1 MITFRCLMC
10 SSTISASE
18 GEQGTSVD
26 CPECGAS
33 LTVPDQSVEA
43 PAPIISRADSKVESS
58 DEKESSADDAAAK
71 SIFRAKRKAQQEA
84 ESEGKEFDSSK
95 FDKDT
100 SSRNTLYGVFAV
112 LVISIGGYAYYL
124 ARPVQRLV
132 LTDEMATALLQGVNT
147 RDDSS
152 VTSLLGNYMDA
163 QCTCTETMGKILAYV
178 NSQEKLEEVLGDLK
192 RLSQIAITQNPL
204 VNAVD
209 RNRPDMQLM
218 AVMEEY
224 KGRQAGAHVKLE
236 EEVKRI
242 QKIDPEM
249 AVKLRDDVA
258 AIGLLDMFQN

>member
-10 SSTISASE
+10 SCTISASE
-18 GEQGTSVD
+18 GEQGGSID
-26 CPECGAS
+26 CPECGAT
-33 LTVPDQSVEA
+33 LTVPEQSVEA
-43 PAPIISRADSKVESS
+43 PAPIINRADSKLESRNL
-58 DEKESSADDAAAK
+58 KENGVDDATK

-84 ESEGKEFDSSK
+84 ESEGKAFDSSK

-100 SSRNTLYGVFAV
+100 SSRNTLYGVLVV
-112 LVISIGGYAYYL
+112 LVVSIGAYAYYL

-132 LTDEMATALLQGVNT
+132 LTDEMATALLQGINT

-152 VTSLLGNYMDA
+152 VTALMDNYMDA
-163 QCTCTETMGKILAYV
+163 QCTCTETMGTILEYV

-209 RNRPDMQLM
+209 RNRPNMQLM
-218 AVMEEY
+218 SVMEEY

-236 EEVKRI
+236 AEVKRI
-242 QKIDPEM
+242 QKLDPDM
-249 AVKLRDDVA
+249 VTTLRDNVA